1 MACSSSQ
8 DVGFQTMYFIRT
20 RQAIKDLKAGRI
32 DDREVLKYLFG
43 LGLLSGVGLPAF
55 ISVKVND
62 SVLPGA
68 DLAVLIIGLV
78 AFFIILHKCF
88 RLNSE
93 ADSKRFLHRFLV
105 LDFIVSLRL
114 TLLFLVLSAPV
125 YFAGFTLAMLEM
137 REKGP
142 AFVAKFLFM
151 AEILVDPLLE
161 LILIIIWYFLLL
173 SKFRLLTDDL
183 RETQQITD
191 ADGKKVGDFT

>member
-1 MACSSSQ
+1 
-8 DVGFQTMYFIRT
+8 MYFIRT

-93 ADSKRFLHRFLV
+93 ADGKRFLHRFLV

-114 TLLFLVLSAPV
+114 TLIFLVLWASV
-125 YFAGFTLAMLEM
+125 YFAGFAIAMLGIRGE
-137 REKGP
+137 GQ
-142 AFVAKFLFM
+142 AAGAKFLFM
-151 AEILVDPLLE
+151 AETLIDPVLE

-183 RETQQITD
+183 RETKQATE
-191 ADGKKVGDFT
+191 AGGKKESDFT